1 MFVDAPVLLV
11 PAPLL
16 CLWSAPYLLHR
27 VALVYPSFSGNGVAN
42 LVGNA
47 SSCRPCAKADNSD
60 VLQLDISD
68 MKAGHQ
74 GGQSDAACPLDV
86 VVETGY
92 LRAIF
97 VEDAFCILQ
106 AKVLAVG
113 NLLVIP
119 S

>member
-1 MFVDAPVLLV
+1 
-11 PAPLL
+11 
-16 CLWSAPYLLHR
+16 
-27 VALVYPSFSGNGVAN
+27 
-42 LVGNA
+42 
-47 SSCRPCAKADNSD
+47 
-60 VLQLDISD
+60 
-68 MKAGHQ
+68 MKPGHQ